1 MQISTFLMFA
11 GTAQSALRSYV
22 ALFPDSR
29 IVSLELYGAGERGS
43 EGSVKWAVFEL
54 HGVRYMCVDS
64 PVHHDFTFTPSISLF
79 VECDSL
85 AQFEQLCTALS
96 AEGKVFMAPAAY
108 GFSQRF
114 AWLQDRFGVSWQFN
128 LP

>member
-1 MQISTFLMFA
+1 MQLTPFLMFA
-11 GTAQSALRSYV
+11 GNAQSALRSYV

-29 IVSLELYGAGERGS
+29 ILSLELYAAGERGS
-43 EGSVKWAVFEL
+43 EGSVKRAVFEL
-54 HGVRYMCVDS
+54 NGARYMCIDS
-64 PVHHDFTFTPSISLF
+64 PVQHDFTFTPSISLF

-85 AQFEQLCTALS
+85 PQFEQLLAALS
-96 AEGKVFMAPAAY
+96 IEGKVLMPAGAY

-114 AWLQDRFGVSWQFN
+114 AWIQDRFGVSWQFN

>member
-1 MQISTFLMFA
+1 MQITTFLMFA

-22 ALFPDSR
+22 ALFSDSR
-29 IVSLELYGAGERGS
+29 IVSLELYGPGEVGAA
-43 EGSVKWAVFEL
+43 GSVKRAIFEL
-54 HGVRYMCVDS
+54 HGTRYMCIDS
-64 PVHHDFTFTPSISLF
+64 PVHHDFSFTPSISLY
-79 VECDSL
+79 VQCDSL
-85 AQFEQLCTALS
+85 EQFEHLYASLS

-114 AWLQDRFGVSWQFN
+114 AWIQDRFGLSWQFN

>member
-1 MQISTFLMFA
+1 MQITTFLMFA
-11 GTAQSALRSYV
+11 GSAQSALRSYV

-29 IVSLELYGAGERGS
+29 IISLELYAAGERGS
-43 EGSVKWAVFEL
+43 EGSVKRAVFEL
-54 HGVRYMCVDS
+54 HGVRYMCLDS
-64 PVHHDFTFTPSISLF
+64 PVQHDFSFTPSVSLF

-85 AQFEQLCTALS
+85 EQFERLCTALS

-128 LP
+128 LL

>member
-43 EGSVKWAVFEL
+43 EGSVKRAVFEL

>member
-1 MQISTFLMFA
+1 MQITTFLMFA
-11 GTAQSALRSYV
+11 GTAHSALRSYV
-22 ALFPDSR
+22 ELFPHSS
-29 IVSLELYGAGERGS
+29 IVSLELYGTGERGA
-43 EGSVKWAVFEL
+43 EGSVKRAVFEL
-54 HGVRYMCVDS
+54 NGVRYRCIDS
-64 PVHHDFTFTPSISLF
+64 PAHHDFTFTPSVSLF

-85 AQFEQLCTALS
+85 EQFEHLVAALS
-96 AEGKVFMAPAAY
+96 ADGKFFMPAGAY